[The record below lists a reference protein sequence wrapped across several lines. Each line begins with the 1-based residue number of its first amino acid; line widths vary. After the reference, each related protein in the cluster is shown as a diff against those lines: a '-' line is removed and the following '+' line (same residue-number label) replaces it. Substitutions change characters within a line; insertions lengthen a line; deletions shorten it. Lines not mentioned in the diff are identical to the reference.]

1 MRAVLAAL
9 AILTAVTVVSES
21 ALSDA
26 IKVGEKPETVLFSNE
41 VGARV
46 DGTPWSTESIKDRL
60 WLLFYVA
67 PSRRDDNEALKEA
80 LKSENFADE
89 KLGSIAIINM
99 ASTWVP
105 NMILE
110 SALKKNQERYPRTV
124 YVKDFQKTL
133 VNKWKLKDDSF
144 EVMLFDRSGKVLLYR
159 SGDFSPEQ
167 IKETIDLIKRNL
179 SA

>member
-1 MRAVLAAL
+1 MRAVFAKL
-9 AILTAVTVVSES
+9 AILTAVFVVAPS
-21 ALSDA
+21 AFCNT
-26 IKVGEKPETVLFSNE
+26 IKIGEKPEAVLFSND

-46 DGTPWSTESIKDRL
+46 DGTPWSTEAIKDRL

-80 LKSENFADE
+80 LKAENFAED

-105 NMILE
+105 NIILE
-110 SALKKNQERYPRTV
+110 SALKKNQERYPKTI
-124 YVKDFQKTL
+124 YVKDLQKTL

-144 EVMLFDRSGKVLLYR
+144 EVVLFDRSGKVLLYR
-159 SGDFSPEQ
+159 SGDFSPDQ

-179 SA
+179 AA